1 MVFRVFVEKKPAL
14 ANESHALLRELSTLP
29 GVQGVSSLRIINR
42 YDVDNIDA
50 DLFAY
55 AKSTVFSEPQIDIVT
70 DTPALAE
77 DERMFAVEYLPGQFD
92 QRADSAAQCI
102 QLISQKERPIV
113 RTARVYVLGGNPYAA
128 RLAGLNPKAVIYKL
142 HILSGIMAAL
152 AGALLAA
159 RMNSGQPSACD
170 GLEFD
175 GVTAAVLGGCAF
187 TGGVGTILGTFIGM
201 LVLQSFNTGLIMLN
215 VQIFWQ
221 NVAQG
226 ALLVVAL
233 AFDFYRKKAAAK
245 KLETKTA

>member
-113 RTARVYVLGGNPYAA
+113 RTARVYVLGGN
-128 RLAGLNPKAVIYKL
+128 I
-142 HILSGIMAAL
+142 S
-152 AGALLAA
+152 
-159 RMNSGQPSACD
+159 D
-170 GLEFD
+170 
-175 GVTAAVLGGCAF
+175 
-187 TGGVGTILGTFIGM
+187 
-201 LVLQSFNTGLIMLN
+201 
-215 VQIFWQ
+215 
-221 NVAQG
+221 
-226 ALLVVAL
+226 
-233 AFDFYRKKAAAK
+233 
-245 KLETKTA
+245 